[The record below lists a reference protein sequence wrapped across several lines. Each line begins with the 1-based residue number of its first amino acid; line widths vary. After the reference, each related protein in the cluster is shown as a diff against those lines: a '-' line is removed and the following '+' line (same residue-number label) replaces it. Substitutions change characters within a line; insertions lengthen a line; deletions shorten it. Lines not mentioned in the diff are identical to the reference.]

1 MYIIGIDIGGST
13 TKIIGFRKGDLLKPL
28 QVKATDPLA
37 SVYGAFGRFL
47 SENDIPLQEIDE
59 IRITG
64 VGSAFVSEPLFG
76 VRTVRVDEFRA
87 NALGG
92 LYLTGLP
99 EAILVSMGT
108 GTAYVYAADGVSEYL
123 GGTGVGGGTLTG
135 LSKKMIGVTGAAQ
148 ISALAEKG
156 DLSRVNLRIGD
167 ITKKNINDILHSEA
181 TAANF
186 GKLDDLATSADIA
199 RGIFSLIY
207 ETVGM
212 LAVFAARQKN
222 TKNIVLIG
230 NLSGLPQARET
241 FEELNRMFGMHFL
254 IPELSAFGTVI
265 GAALSEDGVPLGG
278 EAEA

>member
-1 MYIIGIDIGGST
+1 MTIIGIDIGGST
-13 TKIIGFRKGDLLKPL
+13 TKIVGFRGEQLLSPL
-28 QVKATDPLA
+28 QVRATDPLA
-37 SVYGAFGRFL
+37 SVYGAFGRYL
-47 SENDIPLQEIDE
+47 SENGISLSEIDE

-64 VGSAFVSEPLFG
+64 VGSSFVGEHLFG

-87 NALGG
+87 DALGG

-108 GTAYVYAADGVSEYL
+108 GTAYVYAASGVSEYL

-135 LSKKMIGVTGAAQ
+135 LSKKMLGMTGAAQ
-148 ISALAEKG
+148 VAELAKDG
-156 DLSRVNLRIGD
+156 DLSMVDLRIGD
-167 ITKKNINDILHSEA
+167 IMKGGINDILSSNA

-186 GKLDDLATSADIA
+186 GNLNDLATPSDIA
-199 RGIFSLIY
+199 RGIFNLIY

-241 FEELNRMFGMHFL
+241 FEALNRMFGMHFR
-254 IPELSAFGTVI
+254 IPDLSAFGTVI
-265 GAALSEDGVPLGG
+265 GAALSEDGIPVK
-278 EAEA
+278 ED

>member
-13 TKIIGFRKGDLLKPL
+13 TKIVGFREGELLSPL
-28 QVKATDPLA
+28 QVRATDPLA

-47 SENDIPLQEIDE
+47 SEHDIPLSEIQE

-64 VGSAFVSEPLFG
+64 VGSSFVSEPLFG
-76 VRTVRVDEFRA
+76 VPTVRVDEFRA
-87 NALGG
+87 DALGG

-108 GTAYVYAADGVSEYL
+108 GTAYVYAAEGVSEYL

-135 LSKKMIGVTGAAQ
+135 LSKKMLGMSGAAQ
-148 ISALAEKG
+148 IAALAEQG
-156 DLSRVNLRIGD
+156 DLSKVDLRIGD
-167 ITKKNINDILHSEA
+167 ITKTGINQILSPNA

-186 GKLDDLATSADIA
+186 GKLDDLASPADVA
-199 RGIFSLIY
+199 RGIFNLIY

-212 LAVFAARQKN
+212 LAVFAARQKQTRN
-222 TKNIVLIG
+222 VVLIG

-241 FEELNRMFGMHFL
+241 FEALNRMFGMHFL

-265 GAALSEDGVPLGG
+265 GAALSDDGIPL
-278 EAEA
+278 

>member
-1 MYIIGIDIGGST
+1 MTIIGIDIGGST
-13 TKIIGFRKGDLLKPL
+13 TKIVGFRGETLLPPL
-28 QVKATDPLA
+28 QVRATDPLA
-37 SVYGAFGRFL
+37 SVYGAFGRYL
-47 SENDIPLQEIDE
+47 SENGISLSEIDE

-64 VGSAFVSEPLFG
+64 VGSSFVGEPLFG

-87 NALGG
+87 DALGG

-108 GTAYVYAADGVSEYL
+108 GTAYVYAAAGVSEYL
-123 GGTGVGGGTLTG
+123 GGTGVCGGTLTG
-135 LSKKMIGVTGAAQ
+135 LSKKMLGMTGAAQ
-148 ISALAEKG
+148 VAELAKDG
-156 DLSRVNLRIGD
+156 DLSMVDLRIGD
-167 ITKKNINDILHSEA
+167 IMKGGINDILSSNA

-186 GKLDDLATSADIA
+186 GNLNDLATPSDIA
-199 RGIFSLIY
+199 RGIFNLIY

-230 NLSGLPQARET
+230 NLSGLPQAKET
-241 FEELNRMFGMHFL
+241 FEALNRMFGMHFR

-265 GAALSEDGVPLGG
+265 GAALSEDGIPVK
-278 EAEA
+278 ED